1 MHFQLYDNVFCTGVY
16 YRRRFRVWSVLV
28 DYIFL
33 HTSCFLHHVEYMNI
47 HAVYVHACM
56 HACMHTC
63 RHAYLHMHAY
73 IYIYIGIYIYIY
85 IWIYIYIYIHLHI
98 AYNEYAYIYI
108 YIYTDMQYGTTPS
121 YTLQ

>member
-47 HAVYVHACM
+47 HAVYVH
-56 HACMHTC
+56 TC

-73 IYIYIGIYIYIY
+73 IYIGIYIYMDIYIYIY
-85 IWIYIYIYIHLHI
+85 ILHI
-98 AYNEYAYIYI
+98 TNMHT